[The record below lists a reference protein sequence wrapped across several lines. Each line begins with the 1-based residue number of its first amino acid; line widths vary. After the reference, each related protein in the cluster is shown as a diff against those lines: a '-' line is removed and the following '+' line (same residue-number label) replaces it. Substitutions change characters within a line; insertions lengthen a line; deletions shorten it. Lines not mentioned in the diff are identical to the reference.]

1 MWKSKAMEPFLLL
14 LFAAALVWAIV
25 RLQNMREELN
35 SLRLSLYR
43 VERELFNLTQ
53 RVSELAQSTP
63 KQPQAQE
70 TQTDALSALLE
81 PRAEG
86 ELAQKS
92 EGSTEFPPAVQ
103 GITGPLGRSL
113 SAEMLGKGIAPPP
126 LSAVPSS

>member
-86 ELAQKS
+86 ELAQKARVQRN
-92 EGSTEFPPAVQ
+92 FRPPFKESLAPSGEVS
-103 GITGPLGRSL
+103 PLRCWGRESHR
-113 SAEMLGKGIAPPP
+113 
-126 LSAVPSS
+126 